1 MAYDVF
7 ISHSSKDKRIAD
19 ATCASLE
26 QAGIRCWVAPRDI
39 LPGATWGKSIVDAIH
54 ASRVMVL
61 VFSANANNSP
71 QIEREVERAVSKGV
85 PVIPFRVEDVKPSG
99 ALEYFLGTPHWLDAL
114 TPPPEQHQ
122 RRLVDVVRQV
132 LAASPVEMGLPVPN
146 EFGTLPSTA
155 SRDRSGR
162 PRSWIRGP
170 QLMGL
175 AIVAL
180 LLVAFPSY
188 LYVRSAYGPTPP
200 PQATMPATA
209 TSSVAAPAAAP
220 ESVPSSTPPAVLS
233 PASSTGVSPPSTL
246 EPKPAPAG
254 AASSP
259 GGGPMPQA
267 ASEPAPGAASPAP
280 PAMPSTPAPVPAPP
294 AAPDLSKA
302 PAATPTVAS
311 PAATTPPAPAAAPGA
326 MPPQLAVRP
335 STSTPGTAAH
345 APDVRR
351 FDGVWIG
358 SLVCASTDRGL
369 PGWKYRF
376 VAKVAN
382 GALHGERG
390 HQGQPGSETWDGTV
404 KADGTIEV
412 LQKGLSGDSAR
423 DPFHRPAGT
432 EFQNTYAGKLSESH
446 GTLTRLNRASC
457 NIDFVPQATAHQ

>member
-1 MAYDVF
+1 MAHDVF

-26 QAGIRCWVAPRDI
+26 QAGIRCWMAPRDI

-54 ASRVMVL
+54 GSRVMVL
-61 VFSANANNSP
+61 VFSANANDSP
-71 QIEREVERAVSKGV
+71 QIEREVERAVSKSV

-114 TPPPEQHQ
+114 TPPLEQHQ

-132 LAASPVEMGLPVPN
+132 LAASPVETGLPAPR
-146 EFGTLPSTA
+146 EFGTLPGTGA
-155 SRDRSGR
+155 RDRAGR
-162 PRSWIRGP
+162 PRSWTRGP

-180 LLVAFPSY
+180 LLVAFPTY
-188 LYVRSAYGPTPP
+188 LYVRSGYGPTPP
-200 PQATMPATA
+200 PKATLPATA
-209 TSSVAAPAAAP
+209 TSSVAAPAAGAK
-220 ESVPSSTPPAVLS
+220 SVPSSTLPPAS
-233 PASSTGVSPPSTL
+233 
-246 EPKPAPAG
+246 AG

-259 GGGPMPQA
+259 GGSSTPQA
-267 ASEPAPGAASPAP
+267 ASEPAPGTASPAP
-280 PAMPSTPAPVPAPP
+280 PTMPSPAPVPAPP

-302 PAATPTVAS
+302 PAATPTAASPVAS
-311 PAATTPPAPAAAPGA
+311 TPPDPTSSPSAPATAPGA
-326 MPPQLAVRP
+326 TPPQLAARP
-335 STSTPGTAAH
+335 STSAPGTATH

-358 SLVCASTDRGL
+358 SLVCASTEKGL
-369 PGWKYRF
+369 PGWQYRL

-382 GALHGERG
+382 GTLHGERG

-404 KADGTIEV
+404 KADGSIEI

-432 EFQNTYAGKLSESH
+432 EYQNTYAGKLSESH